1 MGEPVRILSLAE
13 ELIRLSGLT
22 PYRDIDIVFTGLK
35 PGEKLFEELL
45 LDGEGVKPTSHKKIR
60 VVAPVETDLRRITGC
75 LVDLFEMARSGDL
88 SGVLKALQEVVPE
101 FVPRYNFDGSSPSPV
116 FQRVRPDLFPPQ
128 KSSIIRTLRVA
139 NQNEG
144 SAA

>member
-1 MGEPVRILSLAE
+1 MGEPVRILTLAE
-13 ELIRLSGLT
+13 ELIRLSGLV

-45 LDGEGVKPTSHKKIR
+45 LDGEGVKPTTHKKIR
-60 VVAPVETDLRRITGC
+60 VVAPVETDLRRANAS
-75 LVDLFEMARSGDL
+75 LEELFGLAQSGDL
-88 SGVLKALQEVVPE
+88 AGVIRALQEVVPE
-101 FVPRYNFDGSSPSPV
+101 FVPRYNFDGSDPSPV

-128 KSSIIRTLRVA
+128 KASIIRTLRVA
-139 NQNEG
+139 SQNEG

>member
-13 ELIRLSGLT
+13 ELIRLSGLV
-22 PYRDIDIVFTGLK
+22 PYKEIDIQFTGLK

-45 LDGEGVKPTSHKKIR
+45 IDGEGVKPTTHKKIR
-60 VVAPVETDLRRITGC
+60 VMAPVETDLKRIAE
-75 LVDLFEMARSGDL
+75 DLDALFDIARATDIAGILASL
-88 SGVLKALQEVVPE
+88 RSIVPE
-101 FVPRYNFDGSSPSPV
+101 FMPRYHFEVAPPLA

-128 KSSIIRTLRVA
+128 KLAFVRSLRVVIPK
-139 NQNEG
+139 EG